1 MKFHPVMLSLFAASL
16 VSGCA
21 NVNTDTL
28 MQSGAQAY
36 QAYTLSDADVKTLS
50 VQSCEEMDK
59 KAQIAPDS
67 SEYAQRL
74 KKSRR
79 HWVITLM
86 APLPTI
92 RFT

>member
-1 MKFHPVMLSLFAASL
+1 MKFRPVMLSLLATTL
-16 VSGCA
+16 MSGCA
-21 NVNTDTL
+21 TVNTDTL

-79 HWVITLM
+79 HWVITST
-86 APLPTI
+86 ARRPTT
-92 RFT
+92 RCT

>member
-1 MKFHPVMLSLFAASL
+1 MKFRPVMLSLFAASL

-21 NVNTDTL
+21 TVNTDTL

-59 KAQIAPDS
+59 KH
-67 SEYAQRL
+67 RL
-74 KKSRR
+74 
-79 HWVITLM
+79 
-86 APLPTI
+86 LPT
-92 RFT
+92 TVNTHSA

>member
-21 NVNTDTL
+21 TVNTDTL

-36 QAYTLSDADVKTLS
+36 QAYTLIDADVKTLS

-59 KAQIAPDS
+59 K
-67 SEYAQRL
+67 
-74 KKSRR
+74 
-79 HWVITLM
+79 
-86 APLPTI
+86 
-92 RFT
+92 

>member
-1 MKFHPVMLSLFAASL
+1 MKFHPVMLSLLATTL

-21 NVNTDTL
+21 TVNTDTL

-74 KKSRR
+74 KKSPPR
-79 HWVITLM
+79 
-86 APLPTI
+86 
-92 RFT
+92 